1 MFYTFRAAIVISIGL
16 AALTTNVVAQTYPAK
31 PIRLI
36 VPFPPG
42 GPADALARVLAQ
54 KLAEPL
60 GQAVIIDNRPG
71 ATGTIGAS
79 LVAKSPPDGYTLL
92 LGTSNELTM
101 SPGLYEKLP
110 YNPSEDFTPLT
121 PVIVFPNILVT
132 HPTLPPKTV
141 AEFVALA
148 RARPGAI
155 NFATSGAGGTN
166 HLTGEL
172 FRSVTQIKINFVPYK
187 GGGPAVVDLMGG
199 HVEAMFA
206 TMPSAITLV
215 QNRKLKALLVT
226 DQKRWRIAPDVPSA
240 KEAGMPSVNVITWN
254 GVLGPAG
261 LPAAIRTRLHG
272 EIVNAANTPDMKER
286 MAAQAAEIATTSI
299 DEFSATLRR
308 DFAQWVK
315 VIKDG
320 GIRLN

>member
-1 MFYTFRAAIVISIGL
+1 MNLRLTHVTVITVL
-16 AALTTNVVAQTYPAK
+16 AATTLHAQTYPSK
-31 PIRLI
+31 PIRLV

-42 GPADALARVLAQ
+42 GPADAVARPLAQ
-54 KLAEPL
+54 KLGEAL
-60 GQAVIIDNRPG
+60 GQPVVVDNRPG

-79 LVAKSPPDGYTLL
+79 LVAKSPADGYTLL

-132 HPTLPPKTV
+132 HPMLPPKTV

-148 RARPGAI
+148 RARPGAL
-155 NFATSGAGGTN
+155 NFATSGPGSTN

-172 FRSVTQIKINFVPYK
+172 FRSITKVKINFVPYK
-187 GGGPAVVDLMGG
+187 GGGPAVTDLMGG

-206 TMPSAITLV
+206 TMPSAITFV
-215 QNRKLKALLVT
+215 QNHKLKALLVT

-240 KEAGMPSVNVITWN
+240 KEAGMPGVHVITWN

-261 LPAAIRTRLHG
+261 LPTPIRTRLHT
-272 EIVNAANTPDMKER
+272 EIVNAANTQDMKDR
-286 MAAQAAEIATTSI
+286 MAAQAAEVSTTTME
-299 DEFSATLRR
+299 EFAATLKR

-315 VIKDG
+315 VIKDAG
-320 GIRLN
+320 VRIN

>member
-1 MFYTFRAAIVISIGL
+1 MGKLILVITT
-16 AALTTNVVAQTYPAK
+16 ALFTATIAQAQTYPAK

-42 GPADALARVLAQ
+42 GPADAIARPLAQ
-54 KLAEPL
+54 KLSESL
-60 GQAVIIDNRPG
+60 GQPVVVENRPG

-110 YNPSEDFTPLT
+110 YHPSEDFTPLT

-141 AEFVALA
+141 AEFVTLA

-172 FRSVTQIKINFVPYK
+172 FRAVTKIKINFVPYK

-206 TMPSAITLV
+206 TMPSAITFV

-226 DQKRWRIAPDVPSA
+226 DQKRWKIAPDVPSA

-261 LPAAIRTRLHG
+261 LPAVIRTRLHT
-272 EIVNAANTPDMKER
+272 EIVTASNTQDMKDR
-286 MAAQAAEIATTSI
+286 MAAQAAEVATTSVE
-299 DEFSATLRR
+299 EFAATLKR

-315 VIKDG
+315 VIKDA

>member
-1 MFYTFRAAIVISIGL
+1 MRKLILLVAI
-16 AALTTNVVAQTYPAK
+16 ALLTATTTHAQTYPAK
-31 PIRLI
+31 SIRLI

-42 GPADALARVLAQ
+42 GPADALARPLAQ
-54 KLAEPL
+54 KLSESL
-60 GQAVIIDNRPG
+60 GQPVVVDNRPG

-79 LVAKSPPDGYTLL
+79 LVAKAAADGYTLL

-110 YNPSEDFTPLT
+110 YHPSEDFTPLT

-132 HPTLPPKTV
+132 HPALPPKTV
-141 AEFVALA
+141 TEFVALA

-172 FRSVTQIKINFVPYK
+172 FRAVTKIKINFVPYR

-206 TMPSAITLV
+206 TMPSAITFV
-215 QNRKLKALLVT
+215 QNRKLKALFVT
-226 DQKRWRIAPDVPSA
+226 DQKRWPIAPDVPNA

-261 LPAAIRTRLHG
+261 LPAAIRTRLHT
-272 EIVNAANTPDMKER
+272 EIVTAANAQDMKER
-286 MAAQAAEIATTSI
+286 MAAQAADVATTSVE
-299 DEFSATLRR
+299 EFAAMLRR
-308 DFAQWVK
+308 DFAQWIR
-315 VIKDG
+315 VIKDA

>member
-1 MFYTFRAAIVISIGL
+1 MNLKLKL
-16 AALTTNVVAQTYPAK
+16 AASIALLAAATAHAQTYPAK
-31 PIRLI
+31 SIRLV

-42 GPADALARVLAQ
+42 GPADALARPLAQ
-54 KLAEPL
+54 KLSESL
-60 GQAVIIDNRPG
+60 GQPVVVDNRPG

-79 LVAKSPPDGYTLL
+79 LVAKSLPDGYTLL

-132 HPTLPPKTV
+132 HPALPPKTV

-206 TMPSAITLV
+206 TMPSAITFV
-215 QNRKLKALLVT
+215 QNRKLKALFVT
-226 DQKRWRIAPDVPSA
+226 DQKRWKIAPDVPSA

-261 LPAAIRTRLHG
+261 LPAVIRTRLHT
-272 EIVNAANTPDMKER
+272 EIVNATNTQDMKDR
-286 MAAQAAEIATTSI
+286 MAAQAADVATTTA
-299 DEFSATLRR
+299 DEFSATLKR

-315 VIKDG
+315 VIRDAG
-320 GIRLN
+320 LRLN

>member
-1 MFYTFRAAIVISIGL
+1 MHNTRVAVTTIALL
-16 AALTTNVVAQTYPAK
+16 AAATAHAQTYPSK
-31 PIRLI
+31 SIRLI

-42 GPADALARVLAQ
+42 GPADALARPLAQ
-54 KLAEPL
+54 KLSESL
-60 GQAVIIDNRPG
+60 GQPVVVDNRPG

-79 LVAKSPPDGYTLL
+79 LVAKAAADGYTLL

-110 YNPSEDFTPLT
+110 YHPSEDFTPLT

-132 HPTLPPKTV
+132 HPALPPKTET
-141 AEFVALA
+141 EFVALA

-155 NFATSGAGGTN
+155 NFATSGAGGTTISPEN
-166 HLTGEL
+166 C
-172 FRSVTQIKINFVPYK
+172 FSVTQIKINFVPYK

-199 HVEAMFA
+199 HVEALF
-206 TMPSAITLV
+206 
-215 QNRKLKALLVT
+215 VT
-226 DQKRWRIAPDVPSA
+226 DQKRWRIAPDVPNA

-261 LPAAIRTRLHG
+261 LPAAIRTRLHT
-272 EIVNAANTPDMKER
+272 EIVTAANAQDMKER
-286 MAAQAAEIATTSI
+286 MAAQAADVATTSVE
-299 DEFSATLRR
+299 EFAAMLRR
-308 DFAQWVK
+308 DFALWIR
-315 VIKDG
+315 VIKDA

>member
-1 MFYTFRAAIVISIGL
+1 MFAILKL
-16 AALTTNVVAQTYPAK
+16 AAVTVLLMATAHAQTYPTK

-42 GPADALARVLAQ
+42 GPADAIARPLAQ
-54 KLAEPL
+54 KLSETL
-60 GQAVIIDNRPG
+60 GQTVVVENRPG

-79 LVAKSPPDGYTLL
+79 LVAKAPPDGYTLL

-110 YNPSEDFTPLT
+110 YNSSEDFTPLT

-132 HPTLPPKTV
+132 HPTLPPKNV
-141 AEFVALA
+141 AEFDALA

-155 NFATSGAGGTN
+155 SFATSGAGGTN

-172 FRSVTQIKINFVPYK
+172 FRAVTKIKINFVPYK
-187 GGGPAVVDLMGG
+187 GGGPAVIDLMGG

-206 TMPSAITLV
+206 TMPSAITYV

-226 DQKRWRIAPDVPSA
+226 DQKRWKIAPDVPSA
-240 KEAGMPSVNVITWN
+240 REAGMPSVNVITWN

-261 LPAAIRTRLHG
+261 LPAAIRTRLHT
-272 EIVNAANTPDMKER
+272 EIVTVANTQDMKER
-286 MAAQAAEIATTSI
+286 MAAQAADIATTSTE
-299 DEFSATLRR
+299 EFAATLKR

-315 VIKDG
+315 VIRG
-320 GIRLN
+320 AGIRIN

>member
-1 MFYTFRAAIVISIGL
+1 MNLKLKL
-16 AALTTNVVAQTYPAK
+16 AASIALLAAATAHAQTYPAK
-31 PIRLI
+31 SIRLV

-42 GPADALARVLAQ
+42 GPADALARPLAQ
-54 KLAEPL
+54 KLSESL
-60 GQAVIIDNRPG
+60 GQPVVVDNRPG

-79 LVAKSPPDGYTLL
+79 LVAKSLPDGYTLL

-132 HPTLPPKTV
+132 HPALPPKTV

-206 TMPSAITLV
+206 TMPSAITFV
-215 QNRKLKALLVT
+215 QNRKLKALFVT
-226 DQKRWRIAPDVPSA
+226 DQKRWKIAPDVPSA

-261 LPAAIRTRLHG
+261 LPAVIRTRLHT
-272 EIVNAANTPDMKER
+272 EIVNAANTQDMKDR
-286 MAAQAAEIATTSI
+286 MAAQAADVATTTA
-299 DEFSATLRR
+299 DEFSATLKR

-315 VIKDG
+315 VIRDAG
-320 GIRLN
+320 LRLN

>member
-1 MFYTFRAAIVISIGL
+1 MHNTRVAVTTIALL
-16 AALTTNVVAQTYPAK
+16 AAATAHAQTYPSK
-31 PIRLI
+31 SIRLI

-42 GPADALARVLAQ
+42 GPADALARPLAQ
-54 KLAEPL
+54 KLSESL
-60 GQAVIIDNRPG
+60 GQPVVVDNRPG

-79 LVAKSPPDGYTLL
+79 LVAKAAADGYTLL

-110 YNPSEDFTPLT
+110 YHPSEDFTPLT

-132 HPTLPPKTV
+132 HPALPPKTV
-141 AEFVALA
+141 TEFVALA

-172 FRSVTQIKINFVPYK
+172 FRAVTKIKINFVPYK

-206 TMPSAITLV
+206 TMPSAITFV
-215 QNRKLKALLVT
+215 QNRKLKALFVT
-226 DQKRWRIAPDVPSA
+226 DQKRWRIAPDVPNA

-261 LPAAIRTRLHG
+261 LPAAIRTRLHT
-272 EIVNAANTPDMKER
+272 EIVTAANAQDMKER
-286 MAAQAAEIATTSI
+286 MAAQAADVATTSVE
-299 DEFSATLRR
+299 EFAAMLRR
-308 DFAQWVK
+308 DFAQWIR
-315 VIKDG
+315 VIKDA